1 MSEKVSTPRW
11 IVSAPPHAHQGDS
24 VRGIMLSVLV
34 ALAPAMA
41 AALWFFGWDAA
52 RLTLVCVA
60 TCVAAEAVV
69 RKAMGRDMAA
79 GDLSAV
85 VTGVLLAFNLPPS
98 LPSWMAALG
107 SAFAIVLAKQV
118 FGGLGYN
125 PFNPALIG
133 RVMLL
138 VSFPVAM
145 TTWSS
150 WQVPAPLAGADAMT
164 TATPL
169 GAWKMAM
176 TTGAPAPFQFDSQ
189 TAIQFLEGARNGCI
203 GEVSAAALVLGGL
216 FLLFRR
222 IIPWQI
228 PVFYLGAAAA
238 ISGILWRVDP
248 ANNMPPLFHLLAG
261 GLLLGAF
268 FMATDMVTTPVT
280 PLGRAIFGAGCGVLT
295 MVIRRWGGYP
305 EGVSF
310 AILVMNAFTPLI
322 NRATKPRVF
331 GRGQKKSKAQA
342 PGGQG

>member
-1 MSEKVSTPRW
+1 MSETVSEPRW
-11 IVSAPPHAHQGDS
+11 VVSAPPHMHQGDS
-24 VRGIMLSVLV
+24 VRGIMLSVILSLV
-34 ALAPAMA
+34 PALA

-52 RLTLVCVA
+52 RLTLVCVG
-60 TCVAAEAVV
+60 TCVVSEAIV
-69 RKAMGRDMAA
+69 RRIMGRDLAV

-85 VTGVLLAFNLPPS
+85 VTGLLLAFNLPPS

-138 VSFPVAM
+138 ISFPVAM
-145 TTWSS
+145 TTWSA
-150 WQVPAPLAGADAMT
+150 WQMPAPLAGADAVT

-169 GAWKMAM
+169 GVWKMAM
-176 TTGAPAPFQFDSQ
+176 NSGAAIPFQFDML
-189 TAIQFLEGARNGCI
+189 TALQFLQGARNGCI
-203 GEVSAAALVLGGL
+203 GEVSAIALILGGL
-216 FLLFRR
+216 YLIFRR
-222 IIPWQI
+222 CIPWQI
-228 PVFYLGAAAA
+228 PVCYLGTVAVFA
-238 ISGILWRVDP
+238 GILRQLDP
-248 ANNMPPLFHLLAG
+248 AHNMPPLFHLLSG

-268 FMATDMVTTPVT
+268 FMATDMVTTPLT
-280 PLGRAIFGAGCGVLT
+280 PAGRAVFGVGCGVLT
-295 MVIRRWGGYP
+295 MVIRQWGGYP

-331 GRGQKKSKAQA
+331 GHGRGKQPA
-342 PGGQG
+342 PAAKGAS

>member
-1 MSEKVSTPRW
+1 
-11 IVSAPPHAHQGDS
+11 
-24 VRGIMLSVLV
+24 
-34 ALAPAMA
+34 
-41 AALWFFGWDAA
+41 
-52 RLTLVCVA
+52 
-60 TCVAAEAVV
+60 
-69 RKAMGRDMAA
+69 
-79 GDLSAV
+79 
-85 VTGVLLAFNLPPS
+85 
-98 LPSWMAALG
+98 MAALG
-107 SAFAIVLAKQV
+107 SAIAIVLAKQV

-203 GEVSAAALVLGGL
+203 GEVSAAAWFSAGCSCCSGASYPGNPG
-216 FLLFRR
+216 FLPWRR
-222 IIPWQI
+222 RH
-228 PVFYLGAAAA
+228 
-238 ISGILWRVDP
+238 SGILRRVDP

-322 NRATKPRVF
+322 NRATRPRVF

-342 PGGQG
+342 SGGQG